1 MFSKNFKSL
10 RFMLLIFLVTTFLMN
25 YVLINAYIP
34 SGSMENTIMTGDRV
48 IGLRFIRHY
57 NRGDIVIF
65 PDPDGGGYY
74 LIKRIIGLPGDTV
87 TIQGGTV
94 SINGTPLEEPYL
106 KETMRKD
113 ESFSITVPDSG
124 YFMMGDNR
132 NDSFDARYWENKIV
146 YEENITGKAVLRYW
160 PGPSFGPVS

>member
-25 YVLINAYIP
+25 YVL
-34 SGSMENTIMTGDRV
+34 MTGDRV

-160 PGPSFGPVS
+160 PVPSFGPVS

>member
-160 PGPSFGPVS
+160 PAPSFGPVS

>member
-146 YEENITGKAVLRYW
+146 YEENITGKAVLRL
-160 PGPSFGPVS
+160 SLIHI

>member
-146 YEENITGKAVLRYW
+146 YEENI
-160 PGPSFGPVS
+160 

>member
-160 PGPSFGPVS
+160 PVPSFEPVS

>member
-87 TIQGGTV
+87 TIQGGNI

-113 ESFSITVPDSG
+113 ETFSITVPDGG

-132 NDSFDARYWENKIV
+132 NDSFDARYWETRSYTKRILPERRFCV
-146 YEENITGKAVLRYW
+146 TGRYRLL
-160 PGPSFGPVS
+160 GR

>member
-132 NDSFDARYWENKIV
+132 NDSFDA
-146 YEENITGKAVLRYW
+146 
-160 PGPSFGPVS
+160 

>member
-132 NDSFDARYWENKIV
+132 NDSSDARYWENKIV
-146 YEENITGKAVLRYW
+146 YEENITGKAVLRYL
-160 PGPSFGPVS
+160 PVPSFGPVS

>member
-1 MFSKNFKSL
+1 MSKNFKSL

-25 YVLINAYIP
+25 YVLIIAYIP
-34 SGSMENTIMTGDRV
+34 SGSMESTIMTGDRV

-57 NRGDIVIF
+57 DRGDIVIF

-106 KETMRKD
+106 KEAMRND
-113 ESFSITVPDSG
+113 ETFSITVPEGG

-160 PGPSFGPVS
+160 PVPSFGPVN

>member
-160 PGPSFGPVS
+160 SVPSFGPVS

>member
-113 ESFSITVPDSG
+113 
-124 YFMMGDNR
+124 
-132 NDSFDARYWENKIV
+132 
-146 YEENITGKAVLRYW
+146 
-160 PGPSFGPVS
+160 

>member
-87 TIQGGTV
+87 TIKGGTV

-160 PGPSFGPVS
+160 PVPSFGPVS

>member
-1 MFSKNFKSL
+1 MLHKKFKSL
-10 RFMLLIFLVTTFLMN
+10 RLMLLVFLTTTLLMN

-34 SGSMENTIMTGDRV
+34 SGSMENTIMTGDRI
-48 IGLRFIRHY
+48 IGLRLIRQYH
-57 NRGDIVIF
+57 RGDIVIF

-74 LIKRIIGLPGDTV
+74 LIKRIIGLPGYNV
-87 TIQGGTV
+87 TIKNGTL

-106 KETMRKD
+106 KEVMRKD
-113 ESFSITVPDSG
+113 ETFSITVPEEG

-146 YEENITGKAVLRYW
+146 YEENITGKAILRYW
-160 PGPSFGPVS
+160 PVPSFGAIS

>member
-1 MFSKNFKSL
+1 MSKNFKSL

-113 ESFSITVPDSG
+113 ETFSITVPDGG

-160 PGPSFGPVS
+160 PAPSFGPVN

>member
-34 SGSMENTIMTGDRV
+34 SGSMENTIMTGDRI
-48 IGLRFIRHY
+48 IGLRLIRQYH
-57 NRGDIVIF
+57 RGDIVIF

-74 LIKRIIGLPGDTV
+74 LIKRIIGLPGDNV
-87 TIQGGTV
+87 TIKNGTV
-94 SINGTPLEEPYL
+94 SVNGTPLEEPYL
-106 KETMRKD
+106 KEPMRKD
-113 ESFSITVPDSG
+113 ETFSITVPEEG

-146 YEENITGKAVLRYW
+146 YEENITGKAILRYW
-160 PGPSFGPVS
+160 PVPSFGAIS

>member
-74 LIKRIIGLPGDTV
+74 LIKRIIGLPGDNV
-87 TIQGGTV
+87 TIKNGTV
-94 SINGTPLEEPYL
+94 SVNGTPLEEPYL
-106 KETMRKD
+106 KESMRKD
-113 ESFSITVPDSG
+113 ETFSITVPEEG

-146 YEENITGKAVLRYW
+146 YEENITGKAILRYW
-160 PGPSFGPVS
+160 PVPSFGAIS

>member
-146 YEENITGKAVLRYW
+146 YEENITGRAVLRYW
-160 PGPSFGPVS
+160 PVPSFGPVS

>member
-1 MFSKNFKSL
+1 
-10 RFMLLIFLVTTFLMN
+10 MLLIFLVTTFLMN

-113 ESFSITVPDSG
+113 ETFSITVPEEG

-146 YEENITGKAVLRYW
+146 YEENITGKAILRYW
-160 PGPSFGPVS
+160 PVPSFGAIS

>member
-1 MFSKNFKSL
+1 MFSKNFKSV

-113 ESFSITVPDSG
+113 ERFSITVPDSG

-132 NDSFDARYWENKIV
+132 NDSFDARYLSLIH
-146 YEENITGKAVLRYW
+146 I
-160 PGPSFGPVS
+160 

>member
-74 LIKRIIGLPGDTV
+74 LIKRIIGLPGDATDYSLDDRYRLRELNYTQNGKTWHV
-87 TIQGGTV
+87 TYGGYTSDTQPALPSNV
-94 SINGTPLEEPYL
+94 ELNNGAQRIKL
-106 KETMRKD
+106 KM
-113 ESFSITVPDSG
+113 
-124 YFMMGDNR
+124 DN
-132 NDSFDARYWENKIV
+132 WIV
-146 YEENITGKAVLRYW
+146 K
-160 PGPSFGPVS
+160 

>member
-160 PGPSFGPVS
+160 PVPSFGR

>member
-1 MFSKNFKSL
+1 
-10 RFMLLIFLVTTFLMN
+10 MLLIFLVTTFLMN

-146 YEENITGKAVLRYW
+146 YEENITGKAVLRYRLL
-160 PGPSFGPVS
+160 GR

>member
-1 MFSKNFKSL
+1 
-10 RFMLLIFLVTTFLMN
+10 MLLVFLTTTLLMN

-34 SGSMENTIMTGDRV
+34 SGSMENTIMTGDRI
-48 IGLRFIRHY
+48 IGLRLIRQYH
-57 NRGDIVIF
+57 RGDIVIF

-74 LIKRIIGLPGDTV
+74 LIKRIIGLPGDNV
-87 TIQGGTV
+87 TIKNGTV

-106 KETMRKD
+106 KEVMRKD
-113 ESFSITVPDSG
+113 ETFSITVPEEG

-146 YEENITGKAVLRYW
+146 YEENITGKAILRYW
-160 PGPSFGPVS
+160 PVPSFGAIS

>member
-113 ESFSITVPDSG
+113 ETFSITVPDGG

-160 PGPSFGPVS
+160 PAPSFGPVN

>member
-160 PGPSFGPVS
+160 PVPSFGSVS

>member
-65 PDPDGGGYY
+65 PD
-74 LIKRIIGLPGDTV
+74 RTAAA
-87 TIQGGTV
+87 
-94 SINGTPLEEPYL
+94 
-106 KETMRKD
+106 
-113 ESFSITVPDSG
+113 IT
-124 YFMMGDNR
+124 
-132 NDSFDARYWENKIV
+132 
-146 YEENITGKAVLRYW
+146 
-160 PGPSFGPVS
+160 

>member
-1 MFSKNFKSL
+1 
-10 RFMLLIFLVTTFLMN
+10 MLLIFLVTTFLMN

-87 TIQGGTV
+87 

-113 ESFSITVPDSG
+113 ETFSITVPDGG

-160 PGPSFGPVS
+160 PAPSFGPVN

>member
-1 MFSKNFKSL
+1 
-10 RFMLLIFLVTTFLMN
+10 MLLIFLVTTFLMN

-160 PGPSFGPVS
+160 PVSSFGPVS

>member
-160 PGPSFGPVS
+160 PVPSFGTVS

>member
-106 KETMRKD
+106 KETMILSILVD
-113 ESFSITVPDSG
+113 TFSSRILNPMLLPSG
-124 YFMMGDNR
+124 KR
-132 NDSFDARYWENKIV
+132 NIV
-146 YEENITGKAVLRYW
+146 V
-160 PGPSFGPVS
+160 F

>member
-160 PGPSFGPVS
+160 PVPSFAPVS

>member
-146 YEENITGKAVLRYW
+146 YEENITGKAALRYW
-160 PGPSFGPVS
+160 PVPSFGPVS

>member
-74 LIKRIIGLPGDTV
+74 LIKRIIGLPGDATDY
-87 TIQGGTV
+87 
-94 SINGTPLEEPYL
+94 SLDDRYHL
-106 KETMRKD
+106 
-113 ESFSITVPDSG
+113 
-124 YFMMGDNR
+124 R
-132 NDSFDARYWENKIV
+132 NH
-146 YEENITGKAVLRYW
+146 T
-160 PGPSFGPVS
+160 